1 MEGGKAVR
9 RKVVRKPKK
18 SAKRSPKKSAKR
30 SPKKSAKR
38 SPKKSPK
45 RSQKKSAK
53 RSPKKS
59 PKRSP
64 KKSPK
69 RSPKK
74 SPKRSPQNRA
84 QRMPQRTVPRRVER
98 VAGHCDTLF
107 RQINHLGPNAPIRA
121 TDVENTYA
129 FIDNFH
135 PETKWKGPIQIQ
147 GHTFYIDT
155 NKNPINCGSFG
166 CGYLSSRNDFNK
178 TLVVKVL
185 KICPN
190 VPQMNQEE

>member
-1 MEGGKAVR
+1 
-9 RKVVRKPKK
+9 
-18 SAKRSPKKSAKR
+18 
-30 SPKKSAKR
+30 
-38 SPKKSPK
+38 
-45 RSQKKSAK
+45 
-53 RSPKKS
+53 
-59 PKRSP
+59 
-64 KKSPK
+64 
-69 RSPKK
+69 
-74 SPKRSPQNRA
+74 
-84 QRMPQRTVPRRVER
+84 
-98 VAGHCDTLF
+98 LF
-107 RQINHLGPNAPIRA
+107 RQINHLGPNAPIRS